1 MRQWLTPSTTL
12 LSYSLSLLLLSVSIS
27 APYLFLHLFFSILT
41 PSHRLSLTLF
51 NPSSFFLFLSAY
63 PRTFS
68 SFSFLT
74 GFLFVYILLCSSSP
88 FPLLSCKV
96 PSFLLQ
102 VQATRHS
109 SFSFSLFLPRFVVFC
124 DGRSEISRHPP
135 IKTPAPSPT
144 TRGQLMFAG
153 RFFLP
158 PSLRH
163 FFADSI
169 VEIFRFNQKF

>member
-41 PSHRLSLTLF
+41 PSHRLPLTLF

-74 GFLFVYILLCSSSP
+74 GFPFVYILLCSFCP
-88 FPLLSCKV
+88 FLFFHAKFLRFFCRRKLLDTLHFPSFFSYHGLSCFAMVEAKSAGTLLSKHR
-96 PSFLLQ
+96 P
-102 VQATRHS
+102 H
-109 SFSFSLFLPRFVVFC
+109 PRPQ
-124 DGRSEISRHPP
+124 EIS
-135 IKTPAPSPT
+135 PS
-144 TRGQLMFAG
+144 
-153 RFFLP
+153 
-158 PSLRH
+158 SV
-163 FFADSI
+163 S
-169 VEIFRFNQKF
+169 

>member
-41 PSHRLSLTLF
+41 PSHRLPLTLF

-74 GFLFVYILLCSSSP
+74 GFPFVYILLCSFCP
-88 FPLLSCKV
+88 FLFFHAKFLRFFCRRKLLDTLHFPSFFSYHGLSCFAMVEAKSAGT
-96 PSFLLQ
+96 PPLSKH
-102 VQATRHS
+102 RPH
-109 SFSFSLFLPRFVVFC
+109 PRPQ
-124 DGRSEISRHPP
+124 EIS
-135 IKTPAPSPT
+135 PS
-144 TRGQLMFAG
+144 
-153 RFFLP
+153 
-158 PSLRH
+158 SV
-163 FFADSI
+163 S
-169 VEIFRFNQKF
+169 

>member
-27 APYLFLHLFFSILT
+27 APYLFLHLFFSIFT
-41 PSHRLSLTLF
+41 PSHRLPLTLF

-88 FPLLSCKV
+88 FSSSFMQSSFVSFVGAGYSTIFIVLLS
-96 PSFLLQ
+96 F
-102 VQATRHS
+102 
-109 SFSFSLFLPRFVVFC
+109 
-124 DGRSEISRHPP
+124 
-135 IKTPAPSPT
+135 PT
-144 TRGQLMFAG
+144 TVCRV
-153 RFFLP
+153 
-158 PSLRH
+158 LRW
-163 FFADSI
+163 
-169 VEIFRFNQKF
+169 